1 MNNLMRVAE
10 YFDGVYSQHERFWW
24 QESGRYE
31 LNPNKYPYSLLTQLT
46 LRRLAHRPLG
56 RALDLGAGEGTD
68 AIRLALLG
76 YEVDAVEIS
85 EIAAKKIQ
93 IFAEEA
99 GAEVRVFTKDILHF
113 TPDGLY
119 DVVICNGVL
128 HYLREKETVIS
139 LMQGAT
145 REGGINVV
153 SLWSTYTAVPDCH
166 EIVPVYCDDEDGV
179 VTSSYRD
186 WATDF
191 MYFERNK
198 AETSHSDM
206 PGHSHSHLKLI
217 ATKPEGPVD
226 ASHSPPASCFC
237 P

>member
-1 MNNLMRVAE
+1 MQFPRGGLMNNLMRVSE

-46 LRRLAHRPLG
+46 LRQLAHRPRG

-85 EIAAKKIQ
+85 EIAAKKIH

-99 GAEVRVFTKDILHF
+99 GAKVRVFAKDILDF

-128 HYLREKETVIS
+128 HYVEDKKSVIS

-153 SLWSTYTAVPDCH
+153 SLWSTYTPVPACH
-166 EIVPVYCDDEDGV
+166 EIVPVYCDPEDGA
-179 VTSSYRD
+179 VTSSYQD
-186 WATDF
+186 WATDL

-206 PGHSHSHLKLI
+206 PDHSHSHLKLI
-217 ATKPEGPVD
+217 ATKPG
-226 ASHSPPASCFC
+226 A
-237 P
+237 

>member
-1 MNNLMRVAE
+1 MNDLMRVSE
-10 YFDGVYSQHERFWW
+10 YFDDVYSHHERFWW

-31 LNPNKYPYSLLTQLT
+31 LDPDAYPYSLLTQLT
-46 LRRLAHRPLG
+46 LRRLARQPHG

-85 EIAAKKIQ
+85 TIAAEKITA
-93 IFAEEA
+93 FAREA
-99 GAEVRVFTKDILHF
+99 GAKVRVFAKDILNF

-128 HYLREKETVIS
+128 HYVEDKKAVIS
-139 LMQGAT
+139 LMQEVT
-145 REGGINVV
+145 CKQGINVV
-153 SLWSTYTAVPDCH
+153 SLWSSYTAVPECH

-179 VTSSYRD
+179 VTGSYRD

-191 MYFERNK
+191 IYFERNK

-217 ATKPEGPVD
+217 ATKPG
-226 ASHSPPASCFC
+226 A
-237 P
+237 